1 MERSAKA
8 RQGVRFDAFE
18 VDLEERE
25 LRRSGLKV
33 KIQEQPC
40 GELPITETVWRA
52 VPLIPSL
59 FSSGNL

>member
-40 GELPITETVWRA
+40 GELAITEKVWRA

-59 FSSGNL
+59 FSSRNL

>member
-25 LRRSGLKV
+25 LRRSGPKSQNPGAAL
-33 KIQEQPC
+33 
-40 GELPITETVWRA
+40 WRT
-52 VPLIPSL
+52 PD
-59 FSSGNL
+59 N